1 MMSSNLGTILV
12 DMATKV
18 YGEPTYTS
26 NSIVRFK
33 KSKGVAVN
41 VADGTWFNFTDNSG
55 GGVVD
60 FIDQHF
66 PDRKKTDV
74 FKEFGGVDFLLG
86 LWAGIPLLEK

>member
-1 MMSSNLGTILV
+1 MADNLGAILL
-12 DMATKV
+12 DMAKQIS
-18 YGEPTYTS
+18 GEPTYTS
-26 NSIVRFK
+26 DSIVRFK
-33 KSKGVAVN
+33 KSKGIAVN
-41 VADGTWFNFTDNSG
+41 VADGTWFNFSDNSG

-86 LWAGIPLLEK
+86 LWAGILLLEK